1 MHDLCYNLQCMH
13 MCFVLCSVWLACCK
27 LKPLGVNMAFREQAA
42 VLAAAWANNTK
53 LKALGAQHSLCVI
66 SGKQLTRGH

>member
-1 MHDLCYNLQCMH
+1 
-13 MCFVLCSVWLACCK
+13 
-27 LKPLGVNMAFREQAA
+27 MAFREQAA